1 MWEES
6 CMIILQSEIWMVE
19 FYPKV
24 GSEIAKLRPAVVVSS
39 NEIGKLPLKTIVPIT
54 EWSSQYAHYPW
65 MVKLE
70 KNTQNGLSKTSAV
83 DCFQIKN
90 FSHERFVEKL
100 GSVDALFLATIHA
113 TIVKTLNP
121 LYSLQK

>member
-1 MWEES
+1 MT
-6 CMIILQSEIWMVE
+6 ILQSEIWMVE

-100 GSVDALFLATIHA
+100 GCVDALMLSTIHA

>member
-1 MWEES
+1 MT
-6 CMIILQSEIWMVE
+6 ILQSEIWMVE
-19 FYPKV
+19 FYPKI

-54 EWSSQYAHYPW
+54 EWSPQYSNYPW

-70 KNTQNGLSKTSAV
+70 KSTLNGLSKLSAV

-100 GSVDALFLATIHA
+100 GSIDGTILTMIHT
-113 TIVKTLNP
+113 TIAKTLNP
-121 LYSLQK
+121 LYSLAK

>member
-1 MWEES
+1 MT
-6 CMIILQSEIWMVE
+6 ILQSEIWMVE

-39 NEIGKLPLKTIVPIT
+39 NEIGRLPLKTIVPIT
-54 EWSSQYAHYPW
+54 EWSSQYTHYPW

-100 GSVDALFLATIHA
+100 GSEDALMLATIHA